1 MTRPVRN
8 ERGLWLGEKHQKAV
22 LAQVQVDE
30 VFELRD
36 AGWSQQAI
44 ADKYGVARRTIRD
57 VLSGRCWN
65 KAGAVTTPW
74 QARQANTPIYEFSPL
89 VRAWR
94 RDCRP
99 SSS

>member
-1 MTRPVRN
+1 VSRLRN
-8 ERGLWLGEKHQKAV
+8 ERGLPIGEQHQKAV

-30 VFELRD
+30 AFELRD

-74 QARQANTPIYEFSPL
+74 QARQADALTYRFSPELLGVWNTPP
-89 VRAWR
+89 
-94 RDCRP
+94 P
-99 SSS
+99 P